1 MKVSHH
7 GERIVDTIKK
17 NNQRRHR
24 VTTEEMKAVLEE
36 RDIAVMKVGI
46 TVDDAKGFGQ
56 NIINVTW

>member
-7 GERIVDTIKK
+7 GERIVDSIKK

-46 TVDDAKGFGQ
+46 SVDD
-56 NIINVTW
+56 T